1 MYVKD
6 RMNRNVISVFP
17 EASISLAFQLMTE
30 QGYSHLP
37 VIQNEKLVGMVT
49 EKLLTE
55 VSPSKAT
62 TLSIYELNYLLSKT
76 KVKDI
81 MNKDVIFVKPDMLIE
96 EAAALL
102 RDKMVDALPVI
113 DDHDKLLGILTRTDI
128 IDAFIE
134 LMGINDPGTRIVL
147 EVKDEAGALADIL
160 GIIKEYGMSITHIS
174 SFDQNTADQKQE
186 IVMRLNTLETDEVL
200 NVLKEKKYNIIS
212 IHKKQ

>member
-200 NVLKEKKYNIIS
+200 NVLKEKNYNIIS